1 MITLTREQVE
11 SLIKAL
17 NSNNGPQQHIAVMFL
32 QSLLVHEGDD

>member
-17 NSNNGPQQHIAVMFL
+17 NSNNGAQQDIAVRFL
-32 QSLLVHEGDD
+32 QSLLITEGDD